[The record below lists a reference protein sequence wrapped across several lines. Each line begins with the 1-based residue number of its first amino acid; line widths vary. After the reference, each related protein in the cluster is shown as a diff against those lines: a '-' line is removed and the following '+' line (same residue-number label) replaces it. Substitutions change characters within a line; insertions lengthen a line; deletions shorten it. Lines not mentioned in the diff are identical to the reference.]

1 MENQQIDFRKVPIFN
16 SIRKYSPKSEKN
28 SNSALF
34 HSEQYS
40 YK

>member
-1 MENQQIDFRKVPIFN
+1 MENQQIDFRRVPIFN

-28 SNSALF
+28 SSALF